1 MVDPMNILFLAPH
14 PFYQTRGTPIAVDLM
29 LRVLAERKESVD
41 LLTYHEGNDV
51 EYDQLTMHRI
61 PSMPFMQGI
70 LPGFSFKKLFAD
82 VLMTVQAV
90 QLSWSKRY
98 HIVHAVEESV
108 FIALVLKLL
117 FGVPYVYDMDS
128 SLAQQMVEKFPI
140 LKSVVFILNYVE
152 SVALKHA
159 LVVVPVCDSLGKIAL
174 SHGHPRVLTL
184 HDVPM
189 LVKSTP
195 LEAGSLDHKFQQ
207 DRLRVMYVGNLEM
220 YQGIDLLLDSFSLI
234 SSQAD
239 HVDLVI
245 VGGEKTDIQKYQQ
258 KSNDLGMRGRVSFL
272 GPKPIYRLASFL
284 AEADIL
290 VSPRIKGQNTPMK
303 LYSYLQSGKPIVATN
318 LPTHTQVLN
327 REVGILAEPFPDSFA
342 EGMLCLINDQDLAVK
357 VGAAGKQLVEQK
369 FSYTA
374 FREKVND
381 LYGWLGKVVTNKPKK
396 TSLPG

>member
-1 MVDPMNILFLAPH
+1 MNILFLAPH

-29 LRVLAERKESVD
+29 LRVLSERRESVD
-41 LLTYHEGNDV
+41 LLTYHEGSDV
-51 EYDQLTMHRI
+51 QYDQLMVHRI
-61 PSMPFMQGI
+61 PRVPFVKDI
-70 LPGFSFKKLFAD
+70 PPGFSLKKLIAD
-82 VLMTVQAV
+82 GLLAVRAV
-90 QLSWSKRY
+90 QQSWKKRY

-108 FIALVLKLL
+108 FIALILKLL

-128 SLAQQMVEKFPI
+128 SLAQQMVEKFPV
-140 LKSVVFILNYVE
+140 LRPCAFILNYFE

-174 SHGHPRVLTL
+174 SHGHPHVRTL

-189 LVKSTP
+189 LDKSHPVEST
-195 LEAGSLDHKFQQ
+195 SLGINVQQ
-207 DRLRVMYVGNLEM
+207 DRLRVMYVGNLES
-220 YQGIDLLLDSFSLI
+220 YQGIDLLLDSFSLL
-234 SSQAD
+234 SLQVD

-245 VGGEKTDIQKYQQ
+245 VGGATADIQKYQQ
-258 KSNDLGMRGRVSFL
+258 KSYNLGMQERVSFL

-290 VSPRIKGQNTPMK
+290 VSPRIKGNNTPMK

-327 REVGILAEPFPDSFA
+327 EEVGVLAEPSPDSFA
-342 EGMLCLINDQDLAVK
+342 EGMLSLVHDQDLALK
-357 VGAAGKQLVEQK
+357 VGSAGKQLVEQK
-369 FSYTA
+369 FSYAA

-381 LYGWLGKVVTNKPKK
+381 LYSLLEKMVREKSGKKHHQGKDI
-396 TSLPG
+396 